1 MTTLNSIILN
11 LIIVIV
17 LFPFR
22 GLTQDIDPGKKNEI
36 NLQSTD
42 VYLVK
47 LHVDSVYLE
56 QKFKLRSIFGN
67 QSYKICKV
75 KIENVYYMGDSSY
88 VNNKELWTADFMLYK
103 DGLVVSKDTTIN
115 VSLFASSM
123 KNVYFMGR
131 YLPEDEL
138 FASEYNYHALITNVD
153 IKKRKL
159 CRFIRKQIRV
169 EKKKARSGRVFY

>member
-11 LIIVIV
+11 LIFVIV
-17 LFPFR
+17 LFPFK
-22 GLTQDIDPGKKNEI
+22 GLTQDIHIGKKNEI

-42 VYLVK
+42 VYLVE

-67 QSYKICKV
+67 QSFKICKV
-75 KIENVYYMGDSSY
+75 KIEDIYFMGDSSY
-88 VNNKELWTADFMLYK
+88 VNNEELRAADFMLYK
-103 DGLVVSKDTTIN
+103 DDIIVSQDTTIN

-123 KNVYFMGR
+123 KNLYFMGR

-138 FASEYNYHALITNVD
+138 SASEYNYHALITNVD
-153 IKKRKL
+153 VKKKKL
-159 CRFIRKQIRV
+159 FRFISENRK
-169 EKKKARSGRVFY
+169 

>member
-1 MTTLNSIILN
+1 MISRNSIIIN
-11 LIIVIV
+11 LVIVIA
-17 LFPFR
+17 FISFK
-22 GLTQDIDPGKKNEI
+22 GLAQEINNGEQNKI

-103 DGLVVSKDTTIN
+103 DDIVVSQDTTIN

-131 YLPEDEL
+131 YLPENDL
-138 FASEYNYHALITNVD
+138 SASEYNYHALITNID
-153 IKKRKL
+153 IKKKKL
-159 CRFIRKQIRV
+159 CRFLSDNR
-169 EKKKARSGRVFY
+169 

>member
-1 MTTLNSIILN
+1 MTTLNSIIIN

-17 LFPFR
+17 LFPFK
-22 GLTQDIDPGKKNEI
+22 GLTQDIDNGNKNKI

-67 QSYKICKV
+67 QSYKICKI
-75 KIENVYYMGDSSY
+75 KIEDIYYIGDSSY

-103 DGLVVSKDTTIN
+103 DDIVVSQDTIIN

-123 KNVYFMGR
+123 KNVFFMGR

-138 FASEYNYHALITNVD
+138 SASDYKYHALITNVD
-153 IKKRKL
+153 IKKKKL
-159 CRFIRKQIRV
+159 CRFLSENR
-169 EKKKARSGRVFY
+169 

>member
-1 MTTLNSIILN
+1 MTTLNSIIIN

-17 LFPFR
+17 LFPFK
-22 GLTQDIDPGKKNEI
+22 GMTQEIDTGKQDEI

-75 KIENVYYMGDSSY
+75 KIKDVYYMGDSSY
-88 VNNKELWTADFMLYK
+88 VNNKQLWIADFMLYK
-103 DGLVVSKDTTIN
+103 DDIIISHDTTIN

-131 YLPEDEL
+131 YLPENEL
-138 FASEYNYHALITNVD
+138 SASEYNYHALITNVD

-159 CRFIRKQIRV
+159 CRFLSENR
-169 EKKKARSGRVFY
+169 